1 MEIPLGRHEYVRM
14 LRVERAVCEDW
25 TALKQLRL
33 RALEADA
40 DAFGSTLADERA
52 RPEAFWLQRIL
63 VSAWFLAWSAEQA
76 VGVAA
81 LVTASGT
88 LTEERQLDAMWVA
101 SAWRGRGVGEALI
114 SAAIGHASAHGATSV
129 SLTVADGNE
138 RARALYQRMGF
149 RPTGE
154 RSPRPRDPHQM
165 RERFRL
171 TLPDPGPV

>member
-1 MEIPLGRHEYVRM
+1 M
-14 LRVERAVCEDW
+14 LRVERVVCEDW
-25 TALKQLRL
+25 TALRELRL

-63 VSAWFLAWSAEQA
+63 RSAWFLAWCAEQA

-81 LVTASGT
+81 LVAPPGS
-88 LTEERQLDAMWVA
+88 LTEERQLDAVWVA
-101 SAWRGRGVGEALI
+101 PAWRGRRVGEALI
-114 SAAIGHASAHGATSV
+114 GAAIGHAAVHGATSV
-129 SLTVADGNE
+129 SLTVADSNE
-138 RARALYQRMGF
+138 RARSLYQRMGF

-154 RSPRPRDPHQM
+154 RSPRPREPHQM

-171 TLPDPGPV
+171 TLAPAHHHTTPAVK